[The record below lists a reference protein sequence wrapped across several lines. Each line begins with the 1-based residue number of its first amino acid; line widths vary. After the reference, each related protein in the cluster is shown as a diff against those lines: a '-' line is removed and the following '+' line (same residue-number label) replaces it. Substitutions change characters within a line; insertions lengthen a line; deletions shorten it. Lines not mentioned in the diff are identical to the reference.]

1 MPTFTR
7 KYLKDKN
14 GNYIAI
20 SGLAD
25 MIHHADGETTEEKIQ
40 LVEQTL
46 GSGTLSTTAQN
57 VVDGIN
63 EIADEVIAARTDT
76 TSTYDTLDARLDA
89 MDVKIALASGGS
101 GTIDLSAYQTKED
114 TNLQTNSKQVVGAI
128 NELKEEFNN
137 YLPLAGGDL
146 SGNIVFDNNTGIGSK
161 DTGGNTEWL
170 LYLNPSDKVVVGTNS
185 NELSVHGTSITLHGT
200 TEASQKVTFHG
211 GTVTNNNVPH
221 TGKRV
226 DDSIVELIY
235 VSAQD
240 HVRVGSYNSP
250 APLILNSSQDILFE
264 NTDTRTTTSVIHSG
278 GGVIDGAMEFNGATN
293 FDDRLLLRN
302 TELKWWDSNSQP
314 RTMLDFDTDNA
325 YGYGADT
332 FHIGCGNTN
341 YIHGE
346 LCVSNALQF
355 NNNNGIIIKNTSGVN
370 EWCMYMDTNN
380 QLQVGSTNSA
390 TIIRTA
396 YTDVVANIQ
405 GTQYRMITSKG
416 GTLDGDLYTN
426 GNLYFNVNNK
436 GLCFT
441 NNAGGRVWALY
452 VDQSNNVVLGSD
464 NTPIQITSTINCKHI
479 NAPNGDIKC
488 NTLTQTSDQ
497 RYKSDIRN
505 IDDNIFY
512 DMIKNNDVHSY
523 ILNYDGLE
531 PDAKQEDVHQN
542 HLHVGVIAQEM
553 AQHEGGKYILNTTI
567 NEDGEEEYS
576 VGAYNLASAVMAAL
590 KVEITKREELEQE
603 KEILKEQVDNLQA
616 TNQEL
621 MTRLELIEQQLGL

>member
-235 VSAQD
+235 ISPQD
-240 HVRVGSYNSP
+240 AVRVGSYNSP

-314 RTMLDFDTDNA
+314 RTLLDFDTDDA

-332 FHIGCGNTN
+332 FHMGCGAVN
-341 YIHGE
+341 YMHGE
-346 LCVSNALQF
+346 LCVSNAIQF
-355 NNNNGIIIKNTSGVN
+355 NNNTGIIIKNTSGVN
-370 EWCMYMDTNN
+370 EWCMYMDTSN
-380 QLQVGSTNSA
+380 QLQVGSTNSS

-405 GTQYRMITSKG
+405 GTLYRMITSKG

-426 GNLYFNVNNK
+426 GNLYFNINNK

-441 NNAGGRVWALY
+441 DNAGGRVWGLY
-452 VDQSNNVVLGSD
+452 VDQSNNFILGATGYVVYVSD
-464 NTPIQITSTINCKHI
+464 TFKAETII
-479 NAPNGDIKC
+479 GGTI
-488 NTLTQTSDQ
+488 TQTSDQ

-505 IDDNIFY
+505 IDDSIFY
-512 DMIKNNDVHSY
+512 DMVKNNDVHSY

-553 AQHEGGKYILNTTI
+553 AQHEGGKYIINTTI

-590 KVEITKREELEQE
+590 KVEISKREELEQE
-603 KEILKEQVDNLQA
+603 KEILKEQVENLQ
-616 TNQEL
+616 TINQEL

>member
-1 MPTFTR
+1 MPTTYSR
-7 KYLKDKN
+7 KKLKDKD
-14 GNYIAI
+14 GNYIVTV
-20 SGLAD
+20 SLAD
-25 MIHHADGETTEEKIQ
+25 MTFHQDGTTVEEKVSHI
-40 LVEQTL
+40 E
-46 GSGTLSTTAQN
+46 S
-57 VVDGIN
+57 
-63 EIADEVIAARTDT
+63 
-76 TSTYDTLDARLDA
+76 
-89 MDVKIALASGGS
+89 
-101 GTIDLSAYQTKED
+101 
-114 TNLQTNSKQVVGAI
+114 VVGDGSLDTAAANLTDGV

-146 SGNIVFDNNTGIGSK
+146 SGNVVFDNNTGIGAK
-161 DTGGNTEWL
+161 NTGGNTEWL
-170 LYLNPSDKVVVGTNS
+170 LYLNPSDKVIVGSNS
-185 NELSVHGTSITLHGT
+185 NELSVHGSSITLHGT

-211 GTVTNNNVPH
+211 GTVANNNVPH

-250 APLILNSSQDILFE
+250 APLFLNSSQDILFE
-264 NTDTRTTTSVIHSG
+264 NTTTRTTTSIIHSG
-278 GGVIDGAMEFNGATN
+278 GGAIDGTMEFNGATN

-346 LCVSNALQF
+346 LCVSNAIQF
-355 NNNNGIIIKNTSGVN
+355 NNNTGIIIKNTSGVN
-370 EWCMYMDTNN
+370 EWCMYMDTSN

-416 GTLDGDLYTN
+416 GTLDGELFTN

-436 GLCFT
+436 GICFT
-441 NNAGGRVWALY
+441 NNSGGRVWGLF
-452 VDQSNNVVLGSD
+452 VDGSNNLILGA
-464 NTPIQITSTINCKHI
+464 TGYTVYAPTSFKADSI
-479 NAPNGDIKC
+479 
-488 NTLTQTSDQ
+488 TQTSDQ

-512 DMIKNNDVHSY
+512 DMVKNNDVHSY

-553 AQHEGGKYILNTTI
+553 AKHEGGKYILNTTI

-603 KEILKEQVDNLQA
+603 KEQLKEQVDNLQA
-616 TNQEL
+616 INQEL

>member
-7 KYLKDKN
+7 KYLKDKQ
-14 GNYIAI
+14 GNYISTAT
-20 SGLAD
+20 LAD
-25 MIHHADGETTEEKIQ
+25 MQYHSDGETTETKIQ
-40 LVEQTL
+40 TIETTL
-46 GSGTLSTTAQN
+46 GNGTLSTVAQN
-57 VVDGIN
+57 VVEGLN
-63 EIADEVIAARTDT
+63 EVADEVIAARTDVNG
-76 TSTYDTLDARLDA
+76 TYNSLDARLDA
-89 MDVKIALASGGS
+89 MDVKISLASGSGGS
-101 GTIDLSAYQTKED
+101 IDLSAYQTKED
-114 TNLQTNSKQVVGAI
+114 TRLQTTSKQVVGAI

-137 YLPLAGGDL
+137 YLPLTGGDL
-146 SGNIVFDNNTGIGSK
+146 SGNIVFDNNAGIGSK
-161 DTGGNTEWL
+161 DVSGNTQWL
-170 LYLNPSDKVVVGTNS
+170 LYLNPSDIVVMGANG
-185 NELSVHGTSITLHGT
+185 NDLSIHGNTISLQGV

-211 GTVTNNNVPH
+211 GTVINNNVPH
-221 TGKRV
+221 TAKRM

-235 VSAQD
+235 ISPQD
-240 HVRVGSYNSP
+240 AVRVGSYNSP

-293 FDDRLLLRN
+293 FDERLLLRN

-314 RTMLDFDTDNA
+314 RTLLDFDTDDA

-332 FHIGCGNTN
+332 FHIGCGAVN
-341 YIHGE
+341 YMHGE
-346 LCVSNALQF
+346 LCVSNAIQF
-355 NNNNGIIIKNTSGVN
+355 NNNTGIIIKNTSGVN
-370 EWCMYMDTNN
+370 EWCMYMDTSN
-380 QLQVGSTNSA
+380 QLQVGSTNSS

-405 GTQYRMITSKG
+405 GSLYRMITSKG

-441 NNAGGRVWALY
+441 NNAGGREWVLY
-452 VDQSNNVVLGSD
+452 IDQSNNLVLSSD
-464 NTPIQITSTINCKHI
+464 HCPVQITSNINCKHI
-479 NAPNGDIKC
+479 NAPNGDITC
-488 NTLTQTSDQ
+488 RSLSQISDQ

-512 DMIKNNDVHSY
+512 DMVKNNDVHSY
-523 ILNYDGLE
+523 ILNHDGLE
-531 PDAKQEDVHQN
+531 TDAKQEDVHQN
-542 HLHVGVIAQEM
+542 HLHVGIIAQEM

-590 KVEITKREELEQE
+590 KVEISKREELEQE
-603 KEILKEQVDNLQA
+603 KEQLKEQVDNLQA

-621 MTRLELIEQQLGL
+621 MMRLELIEQQLGL

>member
-1 MPTFTR
+1 MPTTYSR
-7 KYLKDKN
+7 KKLKDKD
-14 GNYIAI
+14 GNYIVTV
-20 SGLAD
+20 SLAD
-25 MIHHADGETTEEKIQ
+25 MTFHQDGTTVEEKVSHI
-40 LVEQTL
+40 E
-46 GSGTLSTTAQN
+46 S
-57 VVDGIN
+57 
-63 EIADEVIAARTDT
+63 
-76 TSTYDTLDARLDA
+76 
-89 MDVKIALASGGS
+89 
-101 GTIDLSAYQTKED
+101 
-114 TNLQTNSKQVVGAI
+114 VVGDGSLDTAAANLTDGV

-137 YLPLAGGDL
+137 YLQLSGGNL
-146 SGNIVFDNNTGIGSK
+146 SGNIVFDNNAGIGSK

-170 LYLNPSDKVVVGTNS
+170 LYLNPSDKVIVGS
-185 NELSVHGTSITLHGT
+185 NAKELSVHGTSITLNGT

-211 GTVTNNNVPH
+211 GTAINNNVPH

-235 VSAQD
+235 ISPQD
-240 HVRVGSYNSP
+240 AVRVGSYNSP

-264 NTDTRTTTSVIHSG
+264 NTATRTTTSVIHSG

-293 FDDRLLLRN
+293 FDDRILLRN
-302 TELKWWDSNSQP
+302 TELKWWDSTSQP

-355 NNNNGIIIKNTSGVN
+355 NNNTGIIIKNTSGVN
-370 EWCMYMDTNN
+370 EWCMYMDTSN

-390 TIIRTA
+390 TIIRTG

-416 GTLDGDLYTN
+416 GTLDGDLYTI

-436 GLCFT
+436 GICFT
-441 NNAGGRVWALY
+441 NNSGGRVWSLY
-452 VDQSNNVVLGSD
+452 VDQSNRVILGAT
-464 NTPIQITSTINCKHI
+464 NYTVYAPTSFKADSI
-479 NAPNGDIKC
+479 
-488 NTLTQTSDQ
+488 TQTSDQ

-512 DMIKNNDVHSY
+512 DMVKNNDVHSY

-531 PDAKQEDVHQN
+531 PDAKQEDVHKN

-603 KEILKEQVDNLQA
+603 KEILKEQVDNLQ
-616 TNQEL
+616 TINQEL

>member
-1 MPTFTR
+1 MPTTYSR
-7 KYLKDKN
+7 KKLKDKD
-14 GNYIAI
+14 GNYIVTV
-20 SGLAD
+20 SLAD
-25 MIHHADGETTEEKIQ
+25 MTFHQDGTTVEEKVSHI
-40 LVEQTL
+40 E
-46 GSGTLSTTAQN
+46 S
-57 VVDGIN
+57 
-63 EIADEVIAARTDT
+63 
-76 TSTYDTLDARLDA
+76 
-89 MDVKIALASGGS
+89 
-101 GTIDLSAYQTKED
+101 
-114 TNLQTNSKQVVGAI
+114 VVGDGSLDTAAANLTDGV

-146 SGNIVFDNNTGIGSK
+146 SGNVVFDNNTGIGAK
-161 DTGGNTEWL
+161 NTGGNTEWL
-170 LYLNPSDKVVVGTNS
+170 LYLNPSDKVIVGSNS
-185 NELSVHGTSITLHGT
+185 NELSVHGSSITLHGT

-211 GTVTNNNVPH
+211 GTATNNNVPH

-240 HVRVGSYNSP
+240 HIRVGSYNSP

-264 NTDTRTTTSVIHSG
+264 NTTTRTTTSVIHSG

-302 TELKWWDSNSQP
+302 TELKWLDSNSQP

-341 YIHGE
+341 YIYGE
-346 LCVSNALQF
+346 LCVSNAIQF
-355 NNNNGIIIKNTSGVN
+355 NNNTGIIIKNTSGVN

-405 GTQYRMITSKG
+405 GTQYRVMTSKG
-416 GTLDGDLYTN
+416 GIFDGELFTN

-436 GLCFT
+436 GICFT
-441 NNAGGRVWALY
+441 NNSGGRVWGLF
-452 VDQSNNVVLGSD
+452 VDGSNNLIVGATGYTVY
-464 NTPIQITSTINCKHI
+464 
-479 NAPNGDIKC
+479 APTDFKAISV
-488 NTLTQTSDQ
+488 TQTSDQ

-512 DMIKNNDVHSY
+512 DMVKNNDVHSY

-590 KVEITKREELEQE
+590 KVEISKREELEQE
-603 KEILKEQVDNLQA
+603 KEQLKEQVDNLQA
-616 TNQEL
+616 INQEL
-621 MTRLELIEQQLGL
+621 MTRLELVEQQLGL